1 MIGINSKIYIAGHQG
16 LVGSAIYR
24 KLKSRGYK
32 NLIVKTRRQLDLNNQ
47 NKVLNFLK
55 KIKPKFIFIAAA
67 KVGGV
72 YANNTYKAEFIFENL
87 NIQNNIIHSAY
98 LAGIK
103 KLIFLGSSC
112 IYSINAKQPMKES
125 DILCGP
131 LEKTNEPY
139 ALAKI
144 AGIKMCESYN
154 IQYGTDYKCLMPTNT
169 FGPNDK
175 YDKSNS
181 HFLPAL
187 IKKIYE
193 VEKRNLKYIKIWGT
207 GKPKRE
213 IMYVDDIADACV
225 FFMNKKT
232 SHNLI
237 NIGTGNEDTIK
248 DITKLFLKT
257 LLPDKK
263 IKIIFDKSKPNGIK
277 RKVLDISLAKKY
289 GWKAKNNIIT
299 AIVETYENFKKFKD
313 K

>member
-1 MIGINSKIYIAGHQG
+1 
-16 LVGSAIYR
+16 
-24 KLKSRGYK
+24 
-32 NLIVKTRRQLDLNNQ
+32 
-47 NKVLNFLK
+47 
-55 KIKPKFIFIAAA
+55 
-67 KVGGV
+67 
-72 YANNTYKAEFIFENL
+72 
-87 NIQNNIIHSAY
+87 
-98 LAGIK
+98 
-103 KLIFLGSSC
+103 
-112 IYSINAKQPMKES
+112 MKES

-257 LLPDKK
+257 LLPNKK

-299 AIVETYENFKKFKD
+299 AIVETYENYKKFKH

>member
-1 MIGINSKIYIAGHQG
+1 
-16 LVGSAIYR
+16 
-24 KLKSRGYK
+24 
-32 NLIVKTRRQLDLNNQ
+32 
-47 NKVLNFLK
+47 
-55 KIKPKFIFIAAA
+55 
-67 KVGGV
+67 
-72 YANNTYKAEFIFENL
+72 
-87 NIQNNIIHSAY
+87 
-98 LAGIK
+98 
-103 KLIFLGSSC
+103 
-112 IYSINAKQPMKES
+112 
-125 DILCGP
+125 
-131 LEKTNEPY
+131 
-139 ALAKI
+139 
-144 AGIKMCESYN
+144 
-154 IQYGTDYKCLMPTNT
+154 MPTNT

-257 LLPDKK
+257 LLPNKK

-299 AIVETYENFKKFKD
+299 AIVETYENYKKFKH